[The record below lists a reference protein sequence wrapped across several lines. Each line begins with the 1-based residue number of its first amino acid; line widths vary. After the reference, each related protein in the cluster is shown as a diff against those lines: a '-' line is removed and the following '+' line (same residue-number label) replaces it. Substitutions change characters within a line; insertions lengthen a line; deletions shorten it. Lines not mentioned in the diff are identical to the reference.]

1 MSQKNDTPA
10 LILAFLVTIGLIGG
24 GLFFFAKPF
33 VQGLSSGGAGQVN
46 NPSGSGGKIS
56 AGEVAIVPN
65 PSSEKQRGIEAMKA
79 GKFPE
84 AVTAFESALQANGN
98 DPEARIYLN
107 NARIGQGESLTIAI
121 AVPIDTDVNGAA
133 EMLRGVAQVQ
143 QETNQA
149 NGINGKPLKVLIA
162 NDQGTPE
169 GATAIA
175 NQLVQQSN
183 VMGVVGHFSSGMS
196 LAAGKVYE
204 AGGLVMISPVSTSTA
219 LTGFGKYIFRTVP
232 SDSVAAQALADY
244 ALNNLKATKT
254 AVFYN
259 SNSLYSKSLYQ
270 AFTDKMNASPDASTP
285 QEFDFSASGFN
296 PRQSYDQAVQQGA
309 NAIVLFADTGTL
321 DPALAIVQANAKKLP
336 MLAGDDVYSPKVL
349 QQGQANAS
357 GMIIAVP
364 WHILSDPQS
373 AYAKSSQQLWKGT
386 VNWRTA
392 MSDDAAVA
400 LVEAL
405 KRNPSRSGLRD
416 ALVAAD
422 FAPQGATGAVR
433 FRTSGD
439 RVQKVQ
445 LVTVEPGTR
454 SGSGFDF
461 VPLGQ

>member
-33 VQGLSSGGAGQVN
+33 LQGLSSGDGSAQIDISGA
-46 NPSGSGGKIS
+46 GGKIS
-56 AGEVAIVPN
+56 AGTVAIVPN
-65 PSSEKQRGIEAMKA
+65 PSAAKQRGIDAMRSGNFSQAVSDFEA
-79 GKFPE
+79 
-84 AVTAFESALQANGN
+84 ALQANVN

-107 NARIGQGESLTIAI
+107 NAKIGQQESLTIAI
-121 AVPIDTDVNGAA
+121 AVPVDTDVNGAA

-143 QETNQA
+143 EETNQA
-149 NGINGKPLKVLIA
+149 GGINGKQLKVLIA

-169 GATAIA
+169 GAAAIA
-175 NQLVQQSN
+175 QQLVKQSE

-244 ALNNLKATKT
+244 ALNSLRVTKT

-259 SNSLYSKSLYQ
+259 SKSLYSKSLYQ

-285 QEFDFSASGFN
+285 QEFDFAAAGFN

-309 NAIVLFADTGTL
+309 NAIVLFADTSTL

-349 QQGQANAS
+349 QQGQANTT

-373 AYAKSSQQLWKGT
+373 AFAKSSQQLWKGT

-392 MSDDAAVA
+392 MSADGAIA
-400 LVEAL
+400 LVEGV
-405 KRNPSRSGLRD
+405 KRNPSRSGVRD

-422 FAPQGATGAVR
+422 FAPQGATGVVR

-445 LVTVEPGTR
+445 LVTVQPGTR